1 MEIEQ
6 KRNYSYLPDLEREG
20 RFLKNLPQP
29 AEVGEKTWKEKL
41 SPNNRVFYHQTLS
54 SARHCAIF
62 QESGDTPKDSL
73 DVVLSSRYNHSDDLW
88 HTKAQIYTQPETCG
102 QATFRRL
109 RNSVDSPA
117 PKSQPLS
124 HPLCIGGLTERISP
138 HSVKLIHS
146 GPHTPLTNP
155 GYSRQTSDGNFFNY

>member
-1 MEIEQ
+1 MEQ
-6 KRNYSYLPDLEREG
+6 KRNYSHLPDLEREG
-20 RFLKNLPQP
+20 VFIKSLPQP
-29 AEVGEKTWKEKL
+29 PEADAKAWKEKL
-41 SPNNRVFYHQTLS
+41 PPSKRVFFHQTLS
-54 SARHCAIF
+54 SARHSAVF
-62 QESGDTPKDSL
+62 REFGNTPRDSL
-73 DVVLSSRYNHSDDLW
+73 DMVLDSCYNHSDDLW
-88 HTKAQIYTQPETCG
+88 HTKSQTHVQPETCG
-102 QATFRRL
+102 QTTFRRL

-124 HPLCIGGLTERISP
+124 HPLCIGGITERISP